1 MQVSRELEA
10 GVDVLLHLG
19 EDAGHKLGE
28 RELPREGS
36 LNQSHKIYRITY
48 LKQFP
53 VASHTQ

>member
-28 RELPREGS
+28 WELPREGS
-36 LNQSHKIYRITY
+36 LNQSHKYT
-48 LKQFP
+48 
-53 VASHTQ
+53 